1 MQFDLSNKVYV
12 FQGRTDMR
20 ISFDRLS
27 EFIKDHNALN
37 VRDGGL
43 YVFFNSSRDKV
54 KILYWDEDGYAL
66 WYKRLESGKFK
77 VKLEEGCE
85 ELIGLELKLLL
96 SGMEL
101 SRVKFRRKNLQ

>member
-1 MQFDLSNKVYV
+1 MLLDLSKKVYI

-20 ISFDRLS
+20 VSFDRLS
-27 EFIKDHNALN
+27 ELVKVHSGLNAI
-37 VRDGGL
+37 DGGL

-77 VKLEEGCE
+77 VKIEEGCE
-85 ELIGLELKLLL
+85 ELIGEELKLLL

-101 SRVKFRRKNLQ
+101 SRVKYRRKKLL

>member
-1 MQFDLSNKVYV
+1 MLPTLKNKVYV

-20 ISFDRLS
+20 VSFDRLS
-27 EFIKDHNALN
+27 EIIKDHNGLN
-37 VRDGGL
+37 ARDGGL

-66 WYKRLESGKFK
+66 WYKRLESGRFK
-77 VKLEEGCE
+77 VKIEEGCE
-85 ELIGLELKLLL
+85 ELIGEELKLLL

-101 SRVKFRRKNLQ
+101 SRVKYRRKNVQ